1 MPWSWHPF
9 KIISLRHMER
19 KTNLN
24 EIYPLYD
31 KSLLSINT
39 TSRCNHNILT
49 PIRYQSKNRK
59 KIRKTM
65 IY

>member
-1 MPWSWHPF
+1 MAMAS
-9 KIISLRHMER
+9 IQDYITMTYGE

-39 TSRCNHNILT
+39 T
-49 PIRYQSKNRK
+49 
-59 KIRKTM
+59 
-65 IY
+65 

>member
-1 MPWSWHPF
+1 MAMASIQDYIT
-9 KIISLRHMER
+9 KTYGER

-39 TSRCNHNILT
+39 T
-49 PIRYQSKNRK
+49 
-59 KIRKTM
+59 
-65 IY
+65 

>member
-1 MPWSWHPF
+1 MPWPWHPF

-31 KSLLSINT
+31 KKPFINKY
-39 TSRCNHNILT
+39 NIA
-49 PIRYQSKNRK
+49 IQS
-59 KIRKTM
+59 
-65 IY
+65 